1 MNSYKPTYLM
11 ISIMVATLAL
21 AACDKR
27 TSSGETVGQ
36 KVDKA
41 IDKTNEKVAA
51 AGEKVGAEMG
61 KAGEAV
67 SNAASSLAASTTA
80 SAVKA
85 NTAMADGAI
94 VTSINADL
102 FKDPELSVLKIDV
115 DAKQG
120 VVVLN
125 GLTPTEDAR
134 LRAGRIASAIKGVTR
149 VENNL
154 SVKKN

>member
-1 MNSYKPTYLM
+1 MNSYKPTSLM
-11 ISIMVATLAL
+11 ISIMVAAL
-21 AACDKR
+21 LLTSCDKR

-61 KAGEAV
+61 KASEAV
-67 SNAASSLAASTTA
+67 SNAASSIAASTTA

-115 DAKQG
+115 DSKQG
-120 VVVLN
+120 VVTLN

-134 LRAGRIASAIKGVTR
+134 LRAGRIAAAIKGVTR